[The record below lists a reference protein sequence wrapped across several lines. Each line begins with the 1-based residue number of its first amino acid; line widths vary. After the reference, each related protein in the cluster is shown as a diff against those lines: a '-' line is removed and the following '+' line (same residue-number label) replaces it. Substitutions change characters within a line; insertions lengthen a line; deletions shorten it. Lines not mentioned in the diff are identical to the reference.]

1 MRKYS
6 MLMLIWA
13 IFMFMLELIRR
24 ILRWSNCSSEMVNVI
39 TISLQISIGVFV
51 ILFIVWLL
59 LLWSKR
65 KPQPKTIA
73 DGFFLG
79 YNALLVEPTLIF
91 SPCCG
96 PFLNQSWLCVQP
108 SQTNAGKYLRL
119 FLSRCPRLLRAAYPS
134 ILIPI
139 HPGDGTDHRAIPLFA
154 E

>member
-65 KPQPKTIA
+65 KP
-73 DGFFLG
+73 
-79 YNALLVEPTLIF
+79 
-91 SPCCG
+91 
-96 PFLNQSWLCVQP
+96 
-108 SQTNAGKYLRL
+108 
-119 FLSRCPRLLRAAYPS
+119 
-134 ILIPI
+134 
-139 HPGDGTDHRAIPLFA
+139 
-154 E
+154 

>member
-13 IFMFMLELIRR
+13 IFMFILELIRR

-65 KPQPKTIA
+65 KP
-73 DGFFLG
+73 
-79 YNALLVEPTLIF
+79 
-91 SPCCG
+91 
-96 PFLNQSWLCVQP
+96 
-108 SQTNAGKYLRL
+108 
-119 FLSRCPRLLRAAYPS
+119 
-134 ILIPI
+134 
-139 HPGDGTDHRAIPLFA
+139 
-154 E
+154 